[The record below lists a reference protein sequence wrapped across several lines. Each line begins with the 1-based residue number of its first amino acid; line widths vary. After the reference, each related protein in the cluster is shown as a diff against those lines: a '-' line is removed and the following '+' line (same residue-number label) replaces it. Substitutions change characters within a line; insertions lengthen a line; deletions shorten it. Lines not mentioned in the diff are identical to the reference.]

1 MRRRY
6 AVVKFGVWKTSLNGN
21 PPGRYKIKEGKKRVW
36 EDEEQDDLEDGEAQ
50 CR

>member
-1 MRRRY
+1 M
-6 AVVKFGVWKTSLNGN
+6 VKFGVWKTSLNGN
-21 PPGRYKIKEGKKRVW
+21 NGNPPGRYKIIKEGKKRVW